1 MEFWHAGIIT
11 ADVEK
16 TLDTLCAMPGV
27 ERKDWSVFDMEFKPS
42 EMLTGT
48 GGKLKV
54 AAGRVN
60 GIIHELI
67 QPLDEHSYHAA
78 VLKNRGTGFHHAA
91 YVCEKNHQEVVASC
105 LAAGG
110 RIVWEAL
117 HEGEHVT
124 YLESADGGSVWEI
137 INVRPVMP
145 GE

>member
-11 ADVEK
+11 SDIEK
-16 TLDTLCAMPGV
+16 TLDTLCAMPGAKR
-27 ERKDWSVFDMEFKPS
+27 EDWSVFEMEFKAE

-54 AAGRVN
+54 AAGRVD

-67 QPLDEHSYHAA
+67 EPLDEASYHAE
-78 VLKNRGTGFHHAA
+78 VLKSRGSGFHHLA
-91 YVCEKNHQEVVASC
+91 YVCENNYEDAIAGILK
-105 LAAGG
+105 AGG
-110 RIVWEAL
+110 SIVWEAL

-124 YLESADGGSVWEI
+124 YVASEDGGSVWEI
-137 INVRPVMP
+137 INVRPIMP